1 MYTEA
6 ETKLLEQLYP
16 AKTVEELAEMLE
28 KSPRSI
34 IGKLS
39 RMGIYQK
46 KQYVDK
52 RGERPV
58 TKLELVANL
67 AAALRLKPEELTG
80 LEKCP
85 KNVLK
90 TLLAASGADDADDV

>member
-1 MYTEA
+1 MYTEE
-6 ETKLLEQLYP
+6 ETKYLADNYP
-16 AKTVEELAEMLE
+16 TKTVEQLALELE

-58 TKLELVANL
+58 TKLELCAQL
-67 AAALRLKPEELTG
+67 AQALGLRPEALEG
-80 LEKCP
+80 LEKAP
-85 KNVLK
+85 KEVLR
-90 TLLAASGADDADDV
+90 TLVAARVADDVDDV

>member
-1 MYTEA
+1 MYTEE
-6 ETKLLEQLYP
+6 ETKLLAEQYP
-16 AKTVEELAEMLE
+16 AKSVEELAEMLE

-52 RGERPV
+52 RGERPI
-58 TKLELVANL
+58 TKLELVANV
-67 AAALRLKPEELTG
+67 ARAIDAQPEELAG
-80 LEKCP
+80 LEKAP
-85 KNVLK
+85 KEVLRI
-90 TLLAASGADDADDV
+90 LVSRLSEEA